1 MLVTFFIF
9 LLFSKTKGE
18 LLSVGDIYNISWEN
32 DNLNEL
38 SIVLESK
45 INNNWRITNE
55 NNLNFLSLIL
65 DGNLNYYL
73 WQIPIGLEKYN
84 EYQHR
89 LLVKNLEKKS
99 IIKEIFFYI
108 NKITTKTPQIT
119 FDIKDNTDQNKDEMC
134 IYKLCIPNY
143 AFICIIIGL
152 IILLCICIKC
162 CCC

>member
-45 INNNWRITNE
+45 LKNNWRITNE

-89 LLVKNLEKKS
+89 LLVKNL
-99 IIKEIFFYI
+99 
-108 NKITTKTPQIT
+108 
-119 FDIKDNTDQNKDEMC
+119 
-134 IYKLCIPNY
+134 
-143 AFICIIIGL
+143 
-152 IILLCICIKC
+152 
-162 CCC
+162 